1 MKATTFLAMMLVLAS
16 ASGCKAAAP
25 DGLDFTKAAYQDV
38 TLKYNGTDIS
48 FRYYQDIYYVASP
61 VDSVY
66 QKMNLYIPAEYFKGA
81 SVNGYTAETAPI
93 FLYHKIAG
101 YTPAKASTLAS
112 AVRKRGPRPGDGPG
126 GPGGPGGRP
135 EMGGPGNGGGPSGP
149 MGGPG
154 REPEDESLIP
164 SEINDNPEH
173 PFMPI
178 AAMLRG
184 YVVAAP
190 GARGRLNDNGR
201 APAALID
208 LKAAVRYLKFNDKAM
223 PGDASKIISDG
234 TSAGGAL
241 SSLLGATGNH
251 PDYEP
256 YLTALG
262 AAPATDD
269 IFATQA
275 YCPIT
280 NLEHADAAYEWTY
293 GSLESAQHGE
303 ITPEMKAFSD
313 ELKAQFAPYVN
324 SLSFKSLRDE
334 TLYLEADGTG
344 SFLGWVCHF
353 LREAAQEQLDKGA
366 DLSAYDWVE
375 VKDGKVGEIYFDK
388 YVRFAGRKKAP
399 IAFDALDLSSA
410 ENNEFGT
417 ESIEKQH
424 FTSFSFEHSQAEGS
438 TLADPKLVYMMN
450 PMNYIPDEAAV
461 TSPHWRICHGT
472 KDSDTSP
479 AIPILLGTCLLN
491 NGFDTIIRLT
501 WDQPHGGDYDTN
513 EQFDW
518 IDSICK

>member
-1 MKATTFLAMMLVLAS
+1 MKATTFLAMMLVLVS

-66 QKMNLYIPAEYFKGA
+66 QKMNLYIPAEYFEGA

-112 AVRKRGPRPGDGPG
+112 AVRKRGPRPGG
-126 GPGGPGGRP
+126 GP
-135 EMGGPGNGGGPSGP
+135 EMGGPGNGGAPSGP

-154 REPEDESLIP
+154 HEPEDESLIP

-173 PFMPI
+173 PFMPV

-293 GSLESAQHGE
+293 GSLESTQHGE
-303 ITPEMKAFSD
+303 ITSEMKVFSE

-375 VKDGKVGEIYFDK
+375 VKDGKAGEIYFDK
-388 YVRFAGRKKAP
+388 YVQFAGRKKAP
-399 IAFDALDLSSA
+399 VAFDALDLSSA

-424 FTSFSFEHSQAEGS
+424 FTSFSFDHSQVEGS

-450 PMNYIPDEAAV
+450 PMNYIPDEAAA

-501 WDQPHGGDYDTN
+501 WDQPHGGDYDTK